1 VYRHHIYFLS
11 DEEAKER
18 FIQSPQTF
26 LQQVSPKPLVPI
38 KVAIIGPPKSGK
50 TTRKLEMLLILFLL
64 FLLLLLLLLLLLFVF
79 FIVVFLSDVKRTQQ
93 VHALGGPE
101 SHFYLPLPPSN
112 KIRMLFVVFETILI
126 VGSCNSPIPP

>member
-1 VYRHHIYFLS
+1 LIQLYDEDAFPPYVSREKPSYPVVYRHHIYFLS

-18 FIQSPQTF
+18 FIQSPQTY

-64 FLLLLLLLLLLLFVF
+64 FLLLLF
-79 FIVVFLSDVKRTQQ
+79 FCPMSIER
-93 VHALGGPE
+93 
-101 SHFYLPLPPSN
+101 N
-112 KIRMLFVVFETILI
+112 KCTH
-126 VGSCNSPIPP
+126 